1 MCIFNY
7 MTKYSQL
14 FPDFTV
20 ILCSMLKASKV
31 LQWYLDFK
39 EGISPQP
46 LIQIV

>member
-1 MCIFNY
+1 MVIVVQ
-7 MTKYSQL
+7 YSQL

-20 ILCSMLKASKV
+20 ILCSMLKALKA

>member
-20 ILCSMLKASKV
+20 ILCSMLKALKA

>member
-20 ILCSMLKASKV
+20 ILCSMSKAPKA

-39 EGISPQP
+39 EGISPQL
-46 LIQIV
+46 LIQNV